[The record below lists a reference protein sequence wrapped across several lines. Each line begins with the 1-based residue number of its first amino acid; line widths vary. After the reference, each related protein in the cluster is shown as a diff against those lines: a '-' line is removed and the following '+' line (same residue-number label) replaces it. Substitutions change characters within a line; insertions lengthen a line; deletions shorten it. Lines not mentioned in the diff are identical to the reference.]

1 MIRYSVLSTKPKHFK
16 RLTGLTLPEFAQVLD
31 KFRSAY
37 DLYKREERAKRSDWE
52 RKAGGGNT
60 PKLKSL
66 EDKLLFILV
75 YVRMYPL
82 WFIQGLLFD
91 MAASNSCIWGNRL
104 LPVLNNALGFAHVLP
119 KRTRGRGLDELMRE
133 FPELKELGL
142 LTDGVERPRRR
153 PKDKDKQTSTYS
165 GKKKRHTRKNV
176 VITRPDTNEVLY
188 LGETQDGKMH
198 DKVMLDKEEL
208 AIHHCREGDKINLG
222 ADLGFLGLEIPGTKV
237 IMPTKKPQ
245 GGELSDTQ
253 KGQNTTFSSIR
264 IRVEH
269 AIAGVK
275 RNHSVADTYRN
286 IKTNTDDLLM
296 SIACGLHNLRVAN
309 RYLPSIAK

>member
-1 MIRYSVLSTKPKHFK
+1 M
-16 RLTGLTLPEFAQVLD
+16 TGQEKL
-31 KFRSAY
+31 
-37 DLYKREERAKRSDWE
+37 
-52 RKAGGGNT
+52 GGGNT
-60 PKLKSL
+60 PKLRFL

-104 LPVLNNALGFAHVLP
+104 LPVLNEALGSAHVLP
-119 KRTRGRGLDELMRE
+119 KRTRGRGLDELLIE

-153 PKDKDKQTSTYS
+153 PKNKDKQTSTYS

-176 VITRPDTNEVLY
+176 VITRSDTNEVLY

-198 DKVMLDKEEL
+198 DKAMIDAEQL
-208 AIHHCREGDKINLG
+208 AIHHCREGDEVNLG

-237 IMPTKKPQ
+237 IMPTKKPR
-245 GGELSDTQ
+245 GSELSDTQ
-253 KGQNTTFSSIR
+253 KGQNTAFSKIR

-269 AIAGVK
+269 ALAGVK
-275 RNHSVADTYRN
+275 RNRSVADTYRN
-286 IKTNTDDLLM
+286 IKANTDDLLM
-296 SIACGLHNLRVAN
+296 SVACGLHNLRVAN
-309 RYLPSIAK
+309 RYVPSIAK

>member
-1 MIRYSVLSTKPKHFK
+1 MIRYSVLSTKPKYFE
-16 RLTGLTLPEFAQVLD
+16 RLTGLTLGEFAKVLD

-37 DLYKREERAKRSDWE
+37 DRYKRDERAKRSNWE

-60 PKLKSL
+60 PKLRFL

-104 LPVLNNALGFAHVLP
+104 LPVLNDALGMVHVLP
-119 KRTRGRGLDELMRE
+119 KRTRGRGLDELLLE

-142 LTDGVERPRRR
+142 LGDGVERPKRR
-153 PKDKDKQTSTYS
+153 PKNKEKQTSTYS

-176 VITRPDTNEVLY
+176 VITRPDTNEILY
-188 LGETQDGKMH
+188 LGKTQDGKMH
-198 DKVMLDKEEL
+198 DKAMIDEENL
-208 AIHHCREGDKINLG
+208 AIHHCREGDEVVMG
-222 ADLGFLGLEIPGTKV
+222 VDLGFLGLEIPGTRLV
-237 IMPTKKPQ
+237 IPTKKPK
-245 GGELSDTQ
+245 GKELSDTQ
-253 KGQNTTFSSIR
+253 KGQNTTFSRIR

-275 RNHSVADTYRN
+275 RNHSVADTCRN
-286 IKTNTDDLLM
+286 ILDNTDDLLM
-296 SIACGLHNLRVAN
+296 SVACGLHNLRVTN
-309 RYLPSIAK
+309 RCVPNIAK